1 MLFFPEYTDN
11 NGKYHASY
19 YTHTHCVAS
28 EEVIGKF
35 KARKQYIGQL
45 ELYAALIAYTTFK
58 RELQGRKVIHW
69 IDNTGALAAL
79 IKGYSSVPDSAQIVH
94 AFHSLNLGLK
104 CKVWFEY
111 VFTKAN
117 IADLPSR
124 KDFKLLNELGSI
136 EKDVVLPSL
145 VSFDDD
151 AAMWITTG
159 QDRTPG
165 TTRNRAV
172 PQGDVPERRRRRRR

>member
-1 MLFFPEYTDN
+1 M
-11 NGKYHASY
+11 
-19 YTHTHCVAS
+19 
-28 EEVIGKF
+28 
-35 KARKQYIGQL
+35 
-45 ELYAALIAYTTFK
+45 
-58 RELQGRKVIHW
+58 
-69 IDNTGALAAL
+69 
-79 IKGYSSVPDSAQIVH
+79 
-94 AFHSLNLGLK
+94 
-104 CKVWFEY
+104 
-111 VFTKAN
+111 FTKAN

-145 VSFDDD
+145 VSFDDN